1 MAYLSIIYS
10 RNDITYSKI
19 LHKALKMHDLEIW
32 IDWIIMTL
40 VKILH

>member
-1 MAYLSIIYS
+1 MAYLSIFYS
-10 RNDITYSKI
+10 RNDINSTKL

-32 IDWIIMTL
+32 IDWNIMTL